1 MKTELSIIAACML
14 IGVAGCGSE
23 LNYRVAVYDIDS
35 EEARAE
41 YDKCHPDVARTVN
54 AATQYADYLILKRR
68 VERFRDD
75 LILLNVSA
83 QLLPVMTSGD
93 PNIAKIASRQ
103 TEQVVQTITQT
114 FEGLLTAIEEEIKT
128 LKVIVEEVGPT
139 EPAPKPSQDLRA
151 LWKETNDKLQQ
162 ERYVETDPSRFQTVV
177 TQLSP
182 ILRDPNKL
190 EELAGRVREL
200 RLDVA
205 VPELE
210 ERIKAIGDNDRAK
223 DLIERTRKQIETPDT
238 LIQQASKAGPTG
250 ILRVHIIEQ
259 DMSDPYIIYM
269 ANNPQGWRRVPN
281 MVHAYG
287 DGDCDFVLV
296 FEDVLE
302 GRWKTVELDP
312 TAVIEARLR
321 VSRVATKAIA
331 ALAGSVAASYGVPI
345 PGAKADESKP
355 DTVDFSVMTAKAQ
368 YQESMNDFRLRQLRD
383 LREFA
388 EENKDGITE
397 DNVKLLT
404 QRLQRRLSGLMLE
417 KTLETSGE
425 ADK

>member
-1 MKTELSIIAACML
+1 MKTKLSMIAACML
-14 IGVAGCGSE
+14 TGLAGCGSE
-23 LNYRVAVYDIDS
+23 LNYRVSVYDINR
-35 EEARAE
+35 EKAKAE
-41 YDKCHPDVARTVN
+41 YDKCHPEVARTFN
-54 AATQYADYLILKRR
+54 AATQYADYLILKWR

-75 LILLNVSA
+75 LILLNVLA
-83 QLLPVMTSGD
+83 QQVPAVTTGE
-93 PNIAKIASRQ
+93 PNTVERANRQ
-103 TEQVVQTITQT
+103 TEQVISKITQT
-114 FEGLLTAIEEEIKT
+114 FEGPLTAIEEEIKT
-128 LKVIVEEVGPT
+128 LKGIVEEVGPLA
-139 EPAPKPSQDLRA
+139 PAPEPSRDLET
-151 LWKETNDKLQQ
+151 LWAKSLASLRDARE
-162 ERYVETDPSRFQTVV
+162 VETDPGRLQKVV

-182 ILRDPNKL
+182 MLQDPN
-190 EELAGRVREL
+190 ELRQLAARAGTL

-210 ERIKAIGDNDRAK
+210 ERIKTIVGNGREK
-223 DLIERTRKQIETPDT
+223 EFIERTQERLEKIDT
-238 LIQQASKAGPTG
+238 LIRQADKPGPAG
-250 ILRVHIIEQ
+250 IVRVHIIEQ

-331 ALAGSVAASYGVPI
+331 AIAGSVAASYGVPI
-345 PGAKADESKP
+345 PGALLDKP
-355 DTVDFSVMTAKAQ
+355 KSETVDFSVMTAEAQ
-368 YQESMNDFRLRQLRD
+368 YQESMNDFRLKQLGD
-383 LREFA
+383 LKEFA

-397 DNVKLLT
+397 DNAALLT